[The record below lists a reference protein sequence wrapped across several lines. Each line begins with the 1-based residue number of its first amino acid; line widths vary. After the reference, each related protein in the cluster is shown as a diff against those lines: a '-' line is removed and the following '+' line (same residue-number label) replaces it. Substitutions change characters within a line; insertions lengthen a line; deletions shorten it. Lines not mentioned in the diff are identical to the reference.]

1 MSVEQLEGRE
11 SRDGRESPERQ
22 PLLDFPL
29 SRRGDVLPE
38 ECTRLRETAPVARVR
53 TLTGDPAWLVS
64 SYALARQVLEDERFS
79 LKDTANPGV
88 PRQYAL
94 TIPPEVVDN
103 MGNINSAGLRNA
115 VMKALNPRQ
124 RGLRGRLR
132 AQAGELLDQL
142 VAEGAPADLRAGFAD
157 PFSAALHALV
167 LGVPFEDWRRLMSG
181 LDVAFM
187 TAREPFADSALNWYK
202 DVGYFAGQL
211 RAQLALE
218 AEERTGLLGTF
229 AGLRE
234 QDPESAHL
242 TDEMF
247 ATVAV
252 SLFGAGAVSTSAFL
266 VLAVLALLQRPELIG
281 YLRTHPERMGAAV
294 DELLR
299 WNLSVGDGLPR
310 IATEDVRVG
319 DVLVKEGELVLVLL
333 EGANFDP
340 EAFENPQELD
350 LERKSR
356 NAHLAFGA
364 GRHFCPA
371 SALGR
376 AHAEIALEVLV
387 ERLPGLRLA
396 VPAENLVW
404 RTGFIKRLPERLPVA
419 W

>member
-1 MSVEQLEGRE
+1 MSVERLE
-11 SRDGRESPERQ
+11 DGGAPEQ
-22 PLLDFPL
+22 ALLDFPL
-29 SRRGDVLPE
+29 SRRGDVVPQ
-38 ECTRLRETAPVARVR
+38 ECSWLREKAPVARVR

-64 SYALARQVLEDERFS
+64 SHALARQVLEDERFS
-79 LKDTANPGV
+79 LKDTARAGV

-115 VMKALNPRQ
+115 VMKALSPR
-124 RGLRGRLR
+124 RPGLREALR
-132 AQAGELLDQL
+132 AKAGELLDA
-142 VAEGAPADLRAGFAD
+142 VAAEGGPADLRAGFAD
-157 PFSAALHALV
+157 PFSAALHCEV

-202 DVGYFAGQL
+202 DVGYFADRF
-211 RAQLALE
+211 RAQLALP

-234 QDPESAHL
+234 ADPESAHL

-266 VLAVLALLQRPELIG
+266 VLAVLALLQRPELTG
-281 YLRTHPERMGAAV
+281 YLRAHPERIGGAV
-294 DELLR
+294 EELLR

-310 IATEDVRVG
+310 IALADVRVG
-319 DVLVKEGELVLVLL
+319 EVLVREGELVLVLL

-340 EAFENPQELD
+340 AAFERPEELD
-350 LERKSR
+350 LEREDAG
-356 NAHLAFGA
+356 AHLAFGA

-371 SALGR
+371 SALAR
-376 AHAEIALEVLV
+376 AHAEIALGVLV

>member
-1 MSVEQLEGRE
+1 MTVEQLEGRE
-11 SRDGRESPERQ
+11 GGGAGDA
-22 PLLDFPL
+22 LLDFPL
-29 SRRGDVLPE
+29 SRRGDVLPQ
-38 ECTRLRETAPVARVR
+38 ECAWLREKAPVARVR

-64 SYALARQVLEDERFS
+64 SYALAKQVLEDERFS
-79 LKDTANPGV
+79 LKDTANAGV

-94 TIPPEVVDN
+94 TIPPEVVNN

-124 RGLRGRLR
+124 KGLQDWLR
-132 AQAGELLDQL
+132 ATARELVDRM
-142 VAEGAPADLRAGFAD
+142 VTEGGPADLRAGFAD
-157 PFSAALHALV
+157 PFSAALHCRV
-167 LGVPFEDWRRLMSG
+167 LGVPFEDRRRLMSG

-202 DVGYFAGQL
+202 DVGYFVERL
-211 RAQLALE
+211 DAQLALP
-218 AEERTGLLGTF
+218 AEERTGLLGRF
-229 AGLRE
+229 AGLKE
-234 QDPESAHL
+234 ADPESAHL
-242 TDEMF
+242 TDDMF

-281 YLRTHPERMGAAV
+281 YLRAHPERMGPAV

-310 IATEDVRVG
+310 IALEDVRVG
-319 DVLVKEGELVLVLL
+319 DVLVEKGELVLVLL

-340 EAFENPQELD
+340 EAFENPDVLD
-350 LERKSR
+350 LERDGPHA
-356 NAHLAFGA
+356 NLAFGA

-387 ERLPGLRLA
+387 ERLPALRLA

>member
-1 MSVEQLEGRE
+1 MSVEQLEGQGTQE
-11 SRDGRESPERQ
+11 Q

-38 ECTRLRETAPVARVR
+38 ECGWLREKAPVAKVR

-64 SYALARQVLEDERFS
+64 SYALAKQVLEDERFS
-79 LKDTANPGV
+79 LKDTANAGV

-94 TIPPEVVDN
+94 TIPPEVVNN

-124 RGLRGRLR
+124 KGLQDWLR
-132 AQAGELLDQL
+132 AKAGELVDQI
-142 VAEGAPADLRAGFAD
+142 VTEGGPADLRAGFAD
-157 PFSAALHALV
+157 PFSAALHCQV

-202 DVGYFAGQL
+202 DVGYFSDRL
-211 RAQLALE
+211 RAQLALP
-218 AEERTGLLGTF
+218 AEERTGLLGKF
-229 AGLRE
+229 ADLKE
-234 QDPESAHL
+234 ADPESAHL
-242 TDEMF
+242 TDDMF

-266 VLAVLALLQRPELIG
+266 VLAVLALLQKPELIG
-281 YLRTHPERMGAAV
+281 YLREHPERMGAAV

-310 IATEDVRVG
+310 IALADVQVG

-340 EAFENPQELD
+340 EAFERPDELD
-350 LERKSR
+350 LGRESK
-356 NAHLAFGA
+356 NANLAFGA

-387 ERLPGLRLA
+387 DRLPELRLA

>member
-1 MSVEQLEGRE
+1 MSVEQLEERE
-11 SRDGRESPERQ
+11 AEGPGGTGDA
-22 PLLDFPL
+22 LLDFPL

-38 ECTRLRETAPVARVR
+38 ECAWLREKAPVAKVR

-64 SYALARQVLEDERFS
+64 SYALAKQVLEDERFS
-79 LKDTANPGV
+79 LKDTANAGV

-94 TIPPEVVDN
+94 TIPPEVVNN

-124 RGLRGRLR
+124 GGLQDWLR
-132 AQAGELLDQL
+132 ATAGELIDGI
-142 VAEGAPADLRAGFAD
+142 VAEGGPADLRAGFAD
-157 PFSAALHALV
+157 PFSAALHCQV
-167 LGVPFEDWRRLMSG
+167 LGVPFDDWRRLMSG

-187 TAREPFADSALNWYK
+187 TAREPFPDSALNWYK
-202 DVGYFAGQL
+202 DVGYFADQL
-211 RAQLALE
+211 NAQLALP
-218 AEERTGLLGTF
+218 AEERTGLLGRF
-229 AGLRE
+229 AGLKE
-234 QDPESAHL
+234 ADPDSAHL

-266 VLAVLALLQRPELIG
+266 VLAVLALLQKPELIG
-281 YLRTHPERMGAAV
+281 YLREHPERMGRAV

-310 IATEDVRVG
+310 IALADVQVG

-333 EGANFDP
+333 EGANYDP
-340 EAFENPQELD
+340 EAFENPDELD
-350 LERKSR
+350 LERESP
-356 NAHLAFGA
+356 NANLAFGA

-387 ERLPGLRLA
+387 ERLPELRLA

>member
-1 MSVEQLEGRE
+1 MSTEQLE
-11 SRDGRESPERQ
+11 SPTSQEPQQQPRQ
-22 PLLDFPL
+22 PLVEFPL
-29 SRRGDVLPE
+29 SRRGDVLPQ
-38 ECTRLRETAPVARVR
+38 ECSWLREKAPVARVR
-53 TLTGDPAWLVS
+53 TLTGDTGWLVS
-64 SYALARQVLEDERFS
+64 SYALAKQVLEDERFS
-79 LKDTANPGV
+79 LKDTAKAGA

-94 TIPPEVVDN
+94 TIPPEVVNN

-124 RGLRGRLR
+124 KGLREQLR
-132 AQAGELLDQL
+132 ARADALIDAI

-157 PFSAALHALV
+157 PFSAALHCEV
-167 LGVPFEDWRRLMSG
+167 LGVPYEDWRRLMSG

-202 DVGYFAGQL
+202 DVAYFAGQL
-211 RAQLALE
+211 HHQLARE
-218 AEERTGLLGTF
+218 PEERTGLLGRF
-229 AGLRE
+229 AGLKE
-234 QDPESAHL
+234 ADPESAHL
-242 TDEMF
+242 TDDMF

-281 YLRTHPERMGAAV
+281 YLRAHPERMGKAV

-310 IATEDVRVG
+310 IALADIELG
-319 DVLVKEGELVLVLL
+319 DVTVREGELVLVLL

-340 EAFENPQELD
+340 AAFENPDVLD
-350 LERKSR
+350 LERESA
-356 NAHLAFGA
+356 NAHLAFGG

-376 AHAEIALEVLV
+376 AHAEIALEALV

>member
-1 MSVEQLEGRE
+1 MSVEQLEGT
-11 SRDGRESPERQ
+11 ERTGGA
-22 PLLDFPL
+22 LLDFPL

-38 ECTRLRETAPVARVR
+38 ECTWLREKAPVAKVR

-64 SYALARQVLEDERFS
+64 SYALAKQVLEDERFS
-79 LKDTANPGV
+79 LKDTANAGV

-94 TIPPEVVDN
+94 TIPPEVVNN

-124 RGLRGRLR
+124 KGLQDWLR
-132 AQAGELLDQL
+132 AKAGELIDRI
-142 VAEGAPADLRAGFAD
+142 VAEGGPADLRAGFAD
-157 PFSAALHALV
+157 PFSAAMHCQV

-202 DVGYFAGQL
+202 DVGYFVDQL
-211 RAQLALE
+211 KAQLALP
-218 AEERTGLLGTF
+218 AEERTGLLGKF
-229 AGLRE
+229 AELKE
-234 QDPESAHL
+234 ADPESAHL
-242 TDEMF
+242 TDDMF

-266 VLAVLALLQRPELIG
+266 TLAVLALLQKPELIG
-281 YLRTHPERMGAAV
+281 YLRKHPERMGKAV

-310 IATEDVRVG
+310 IAMADIQVG

-340 EAFENPQELD
+340 EAFENPDELD
-350 LERKSR
+350 LEREGT
-356 NAHLAFGA
+356 NANLAFGA

-387 ERLPGLRLA
+387 ERLPDLRLA

>member
-1 MSVEQLEGRE
+1 MGVEQLEGRE
-11 SRDGRESPERQ
+11 GRERA
-22 PLLDFPL
+22 LLDFPL
-29 SRRGDVLPE
+29 SRRGDVLPQ
-38 ECTRLRETAPVARVR
+38 ECAWLREKAPVARVR

-79 LKDTANPGV
+79 LKDTANAGV

-103 MGNINSAGLRNA
+103 MGNINSAGLRDA
-115 VMKALNPRQ
+115 VMKALNPR
-124 RGLRGRLR
+124 RKGLQDHLR
-132 AQAGELLDQL
+132 ATAGELVDRL
-142 VAEGAPADLRAGFAD
+142 VAEGGPADLRAGFAD
-157 PFSAALHALV
+157 PFSAALHCQV

-202 DVGYFAGQL
+202 DVGYFAEQL
-211 RAQLALE
+211 NVQLALPS
-218 AEERTGLLGTF
+218 EERTGLLGRF
-229 AGLRE
+229 AELRE
-234 QDPESAHL
+234 ADPESAHL
-242 TDEMF
+242 TDDMF

-281 YLRTHPERMGAAV
+281 YLRAHPERMGRAV

-310 IATEDVRVG
+310 IALADIQVG
-319 DVLVKEGELVLVLL
+319 EVLVKEGELVLVLL

-340 EAFENPQELD
+340 EAFENPDELD
-350 LERKSR
+350 LEREGSR
-356 NAHLAFGA
+356 SHLAFGA

-376 AHAEIALEVLV
+376 AHAEIALEVLL
-387 ERLPGLRLA
+387 ERLPALRLA

>member
-1 MSVEQLEGRE
+1 MSAEQPDTVR
-11 SRDGRESPERQ
+11 RQ
-22 PLLDFPL
+22 AAPLLDFPL

-38 ECTRLRETAPVARVR
+38 ECARLRKEAPVARVR
-53 TLTGDPAWLVS
+53 TLTGDEAWLVS
-64 SYALARQVLEDERFS
+64 SYALARQVLEDDRFS
-79 LKDTANPGV
+79 LRDTANEGV

-94 TIPPEVVDN
+94 TIPPEVVDT
-103 MGNINSAGLRNA
+103 MGGINSAGLRTA
-115 VMKALNPRQ
+115 VMKSLNPRQ
-124 RGLRGRLR
+124 AGLQEALR
-132 AQAGELLDQL
+132 ATAHALLDTMA
-142 VAEGAPADLRAGFAD
+142 AEGAPADLRAAFAD
-157 PFSAALHALV
+157 PFSAAMHCRV
-167 LGVPFEDWRRLMSG
+167 LGVPSGDWRRLMSG

-187 TAREPFADSALNWYK
+187 TAREPFAGSALNWYK
-202 DVGYFAGQL
+202 DVGYFADRL
-211 RAQLALE
+211 REQAALP
-218 AEERTGLLGTF
+218 AEERTGLLGRF
-229 AGLRE
+229 AELRE
-234 QDPESAHL
+234 ADPESAHL

-266 VLAVLALLQRPELIG
+266 VLAVLALLGRPDLIG
-281 YLRTHPERMGAAV
+281 WLRGHPERMGAAV

-310 IATEDVRVG
+310 IARADVRVG
-319 DVLVKEGELVLVLL
+319 DVLVREGELVLVLL

-340 EAFENPQELD
+340 EAFDRPGELD
-350 LERKSR
+350 LERESR

-376 AHAEIALEVLV
+376 VHAMIALEVLV
-387 ERLPGLRLA
+387 ERMPGLRLA

>member
-1 MSVEQLEGRE
+1 MTVEQLEGRGTGGAG
-11 SRDGRESPERQ
+11 DA
-22 PLLDFPL
+22 LFDFPL
-29 SRRGDVLPE
+29 SRRGDVLPQ
-38 ECTRLRETAPVARVR
+38 ECAWLREKAPVAKVR

-79 LKDTANPGV
+79 LKDTANAGV

-94 TIPPEVVDN
+94 TIPPEVVNN
-103 MGNINSAGLRNA
+103 MGNINGAGLRNA

-124 RGLRGRLR
+124 EGLQDWLR
-132 AQAGELLDQL
+132 AKAGELVDGLI
-142 VAEGAPADLRAGFAD
+142 AEGGPADLRAGFAD
-157 PFSAALHALV
+157 PFSAAMHCRV

-202 DVGYFAGQL
+202 DVGYFVERL
-211 RAQLALE
+211 DAQLALPS
-218 AEERTGLLGTF
+218 EERTGLLGRF
-229 AGLRE
+229 AELKE
-234 QDPESAHL
+234 ADPESAHL
-242 TDEMF
+242 TDDMF

-281 YLRTHPERMGAAV
+281 YLRAHPERMGPAV

-310 IATEDVRVG
+310 IALEDVRVG

-340 EAFENPQELD
+340 LAFENPDVLD
-350 LERKSR
+350 LERKGPR
-356 NAHLAFGA
+356 PHLAFGA

-387 ERLPGLRLA
+387 ERLPELRLA

>member
-1 MSVEQLEGRE
+1 MSVEQREG
-11 SRDGRESPERQ
+11 PETEEQ
-22 PLLDFPL
+22 PPLLDFPL
-29 SRRGDVLPE
+29 SRRGDVLPR
-38 ECTRLRETAPVARVR
+38 ECAWLRDKAPVARAR
-53 TLTGDPAWLVS
+53 ALTGDPAWLVS

-79 LKDTANPGV
+79 LKDTARAGV

-103 MGNINSAGLRNA
+103 MGNIDSAGLRTA
-115 VMKALNPRQ
+115 VMKALNPR
-124 RGLRGRLR
+124 RKGLRDRLR
-132 AQAGELLDQL
+132 ATAGELIDRL
-142 VAEGAPADLRAGFAD
+142 VAEGAPADLREGFAD
-157 PFSAALHALV
+157 PFSAALHCQV
-167 LGVPFEDWRRLMSG
+167 LGVPFDDWRRLMSG

-202 DVGYFAGQL
+202 DVGYFAEQL
-211 RAQLALE
+211 SVQLALP
-218 AEERTGLLGTF
+218 AEERTGLLGRF
-229 AGLRE
+229 AGLKE
-234 QDPESAHL
+234 ADPESAHL
-242 TDEMF
+242 TDDMF

-266 VLAVLALLQRPELIG
+266 VLAVLALLQKPELVG
-281 YLRTHPERMGAAV
+281 YLRGHPERMGTAV

-310 IATEDVRVG
+310 IALADVQVG
-319 DVLVKEGELVLVLL
+319 EVLVKEGELVLVLL

-340 EAFENPQELD
+340 EAFENPDELD
-350 LERKSR
+350 LARESSR
-356 NAHLAFGA
+356 AHLAFGA

>member
-1 MSVEQLEGRE
+1 MSTRQLESTQE
-11 SRDGRESPERQ
+11 Q

-38 ECTRLRETAPVARVR
+38 ECAWLREKAPVAKVR
-53 TLTGDPAWLVS
+53 TLTGDTAWLVS
-64 SYALARQVLEDERFS
+64 SYALARQVLEDDRFS
-79 LKDTANPGV
+79 LKDTANAGV

-94 TIPPEVVDN
+94 TIPPEVVNN

-124 RGLRGRLR
+124 KGLQDQLR
-132 AQAGELLDQL
+132 ATAGELIDAL
-142 VAEGAPADLRAGFAD
+142 VAEGGPVDLRAGFAD
-157 PFSAALHALV
+157 PFSAALHCQV
-167 LGVPFEDWRRLMSG
+167 LGVPFDDWRRLMAG

-202 DVGYFAGQL
+202 DVGYFAQ
-211 RAQLALE
+211 QLA
-218 AEERTGLLGTF
+218 AQRDRPVEERTGLLGTF
-229 AGLRE
+229 AGLKE
-234 QDPESAHL
+234 ADPESAHL

-281 YLRTHPERMGAAV
+281 YLRAHPERMPKAV

-310 IATEDVRVG
+310 IALADIQLG
-319 DVLVKEGELVLVLL
+319 DVLVREGELVLVLL

-340 EAFENPQELD
+340 EAFERPEVLD
-350 LERKSR
+350 LERESP
-356 NAHLAFGA
+356 NAHLAFGG

-376 AHAEIALEVLV
+376 THAQIALGVLV
-387 ERLPGLRLA
+387 ERLPSLRLA

>member
-1 MSVEQLEGRE
+1 MQ
-11 SRDGRESPERQ
+11 
-22 PLLDFPL
+22 LDFPL
-29 SRRGDVLPE
+29 SRRGDVLPD
-38 ECTRLRETAPVARVR
+38 ECTWLREKAPVARVR
-53 TLTGDPAWLVS
+53 TLTGDTAWLVS
-64 SYALARQVLEDERFS
+64 SHALAKQVLEDERFS
-79 LKDTANPGV
+79 LKDTANAGV

-94 TIPPEVVDN
+94 TIPPEVVNN

-115 VMKALNPRQ
+115 VMKSLNPRQ
-124 RGLRGRLR
+124 EGLDGFLR
-132 AQAGELLDQL
+132 ATAHRLVDDI
-142 VAEGAPADLRAGFAD
+142 VAEGGPVDLRAAFAD
-157 PFSAALHALV
+157 PYSAALHCEV
-167 LGVPFEDWRRLMSG
+167 LGVPLTDWRRLMSG

-202 DVGYFAGQL
+202 DVGYFVDRFHEQL
-211 RAQLALE
+211 VRDADT
-218 AEERTGLLGTF
+218 RTGLLGRF

-234 QDPESAHL
+234 ADPESAHL
-242 TDEMF
+242 TDDMF

-266 VLAVLALLQRPELIG
+266 VLAVLALLRHPELIG
-281 YLRTHPERMGAAV
+281 TLRARPELMGKAV

-310 IATEDVRVG
+310 IALADVRLG
-319 DVLVKEGELVLVLL
+319 DVLVREGELVLVLI

-340 EAFENPQELD
+340 AVFAHPERLDFEREQNP
-350 LERKSR
+350 
-356 NAHLAFGA
+356 HLAFGG

-376 AHAEIALEVLV
+376 VHAEIALEVLV
-387 ERLPGLRLA
+387 ERLPELRLA

>member
-1 MSVEQLEGRE
+1 
-11 SRDGRESPERQ
+11 
-22 PLLDFPL
+22 
-29 SRRGDVLPE
+29 
-38 ECTRLRETAPVARVR
+38 
-53 TLTGDPAWLVS
+53 
-64 SYALARQVLEDERFS
+64 
-79 LKDTANPGV
+79 
-88 PRQYAL
+88 
-94 TIPPEVVDN
+94 

-124 RGLRGRLR
+124 KGLQDRLR
-132 AQAGELLDQL
+132 ATAGELIDRI
-142 VAEGAPADLRAGFAD
+142 VAEGGPADLRAGFAD
-157 PFSAALHALV
+157 PFSAALHCQV

-202 DVGYFAGQL
+202 DVGYFADRLGV
-211 RAQLALE
+211 QLALTP
-218 AEERTGLLGTF
+218 EERTGLLGKF
-229 AGLRE
+229 AELKE
-234 QDPESAHL
+234 ADPESAHL
-242 TDEMF
+242 TDDMF

-266 VLAVLALLQRPELIG
+266 TLAVLALLQRPELVG
-281 YLRTHPERMGAAV
+281 YLRRHPERMGKAV

-310 IATEDVRVG
+310 IAMADVQVG

-333 EGANFDP
+333 EGADFDP
-340 EAFENPQELD
+340 EAFENPDKLD
-350 LERKSR
+350 LERESS

>member
-11 SRDGRESPERQ
+11 TGGTGGTGEA
-22 PLLDFPL
+22 LLDFPL
-29 SRRGDVLPE
+29 SRRGDVLPQ
-38 ECTRLRETAPVARVR
+38 ECAWLREKAPVAKVR

-64 SYALARQVLEDERFS
+64 SYALAKQVLEDERFS
-79 LKDTANPGV
+79 LKDTANAGV

-94 TIPPEVVDN
+94 TIPPEVVNN

-115 VMKALNPRQ
+115 VMKAVNPRQ
-124 RGLRGRLR
+124 KGLQDFLR
-132 AQAGELLDQL
+132 ATANELIDQI
-142 VAEGAPADLRAGFAD
+142 VAEGGPADLRAGFAD
-157 PFSAALHALV
+157 PFSAAMHCQV

-202 DVGYFAGQL
+202 DVGYFADRL
-211 RAQLALE
+211 NAQLALP
-218 AEERTGLLGTF
+218 AEERTGLLGKF
-229 AGLRE
+229 AELKE
-234 QDPESAHL
+234 ADPESAHL
-242 TDEMF
+242 TDDMF

-266 VLAVLALLQRPELIG
+266 VLAVLALLQKPELIG
-281 YLRTHPERMGAAV
+281 YLRAHPERMGKAV

-310 IATEDVRVG
+310 IALADVQVG

-340 EAFENPQELD
+340 EAFENPDELN
-350 LERKSR
+350 LERESP
-356 NAHLAFGA
+356 NANLAFGA

-387 ERLPGLRLA
+387 ERLPELRLA

>member
-1 MSVEQLEGRE
+1 MTVEQLEGRE
-11 SRDGRESPERQ
+11 TAGAGDA
-22 PLLDFPL
+22 LLDFPL
-29 SRRGDVLPE
+29 SRRGDVLPR
-38 ECTRLRETAPVARVR
+38 ECAWLREKAPVARVR

-64 SYALARQVLEDERFS
+64 GYALAKRVLEDERFS
-79 LKDTANPGV
+79 LKDTANAGV

-94 TIPPEVVDN
+94 TIPPEVVN
-103 MGNINSAGLRNA
+103 TMGNINGAGLRDA
-115 VMKALNPRQ
+115 VMKALNPR
-124 RGLRGRLR
+124 REGLRGRLR
-132 AQAGELLDQL
+132 ATAEELVDRM
-142 VAEGAPADLRAGFAD
+142 VAEGGPADFRAGFAD
-157 PFSAALHALV
+157 PFSAALHCRV

-202 DVGYFAGQL
+202 DVDYFVEHL
-211 RAQLALE
+211 DAQLALP
-218 AEERTGLLGTF
+218 AEERTGLLGSF
-229 AGLRE
+229 AGLKE
-234 QDPESAHL
+234 TDPGSAHL
-242 TDEMF
+242 TDDMF

-266 VLAVLALLQRPELIG
+266 VLAVLALLQKPELIG
-281 YLRTHPERMGAAV
+281 YLRAHPERMGKAV

-310 IATEDVRVG
+310 IALEDVRVG
-319 DVLVKEGELVLVLL
+319 DVLVKRGELVLVLL

-340 EAFENPQELD
+340 QAFEDPDVLD
-350 LERKSR
+350 LERESPR
-356 NAHLAFGA
+356 PHLAFGA

-387 ERLPGLRLA
+387 DRLPELRLA

>member
-1 MSVEQLEGRE
+1 MTVEQLEGRE
-11 SRDGRESPERQ
+11 TGGAGDAP
-22 PLLDFPL
+22 LDFPL
-29 SRRGDVLPE
+29 SRRGDVLPP
-38 ECTRLRETAPVARVR
+38 ECAWLREKAPVARVR

-64 SYALARQVLEDERFS
+64 GYAPARQVLEDERFS
-79 LKDTANPGV
+79 LKDTANAGV

-94 TIPPEVVDN
+94 TIPPEVVNN
-103 MGNINSAGLRNA
+103 MGNINGAGLRDA

-124 RGLRGRLR
+124 EGLRDRLR
-132 AQAGELLDQL
+132 ATAGELVDRM

-157 PFSAALHALV
+157 PFSAALHCRV
-167 LGVPFEDWRRLMSG
+167 LGVPFDDWRRLMSG

-202 DVGYFAGQL
+202 DVGYFVECL
-211 RAQLALE
+211 EAQLALP
-218 AEERTGLLGTF
+218 AEERTGLLGRF
-229 AGLRE
+229 AGLKE
-234 QDPESAHL
+234 ADPESAHL
-242 TDEMF
+242 TDDMF

-266 VLAVLALLQRPELIG
+266 VLAVLALLQKPELIG
-281 YLRTHPERMGAAV
+281 YLRAHPERMGKAV

-310 IATEDVRVG
+310 IALEDVRVG
-319 DVLVKEGELVLVLL
+319 DVLVKKGELVLVLL

-340 EAFENPQELD
+340 LAFENPDVLD
-350 LERKSR
+350 LERESPR
-356 NAHLAFGA
+356 PHLAFGA

-387 ERLPGLRLA
+387 ERLPELRLA